1 MATKNPIPA
10 DTTPKET
17 PAVEPLCLEA
27 MMGIPRSAV
36 RYALFRCR
44 TGNPDDSH
52 RAILGFYEPR
62 LSKYGLLIED
72 FSEVWDVSKSNP
84 TDIVSG
90 HVVHLY
96 KEDLKSLFN
105 PDGTLK
111 EA

>member
-1 MATKNPIPA
+1 MATTKDKDKEAVPAPIL
-10 DTTPKET
+10 
-17 PAVEPLCLEA
+17 PLTAEQILGA
-27 MMGIPRSAV
+27 PRSQV

-44 TGNPDDSH
+44 TGNPEAPH
-52 RAILGFYEPR
+52 LAVLGFFQPR
-62 LSKYGLLIED
+62 LEKYGLLMED
-72 FSEVWDVSKSNP
+72 FSEAWDVSKTNH

-111 EA
+111 EV

>member
-1 MATKNPIPA
+1 MATKNLP
-10 DTTPKET
+10 TSET
-17 PAVEPLCLEA
+17 SAPVEAAIEPLGLEA
-27 MMGIPRSAV
+27 MMSTPRSAI

-44 TGNPDDSH
+44 TGNPDPCH
-52 RAILGFYEPR
+52 LAILGFYAPR
-62 LSKYGLLIED
+62 LDKYGLLIED
-72 FSEVWDVSKSNP
+72 FSDAWDVSKSNP

-111 EA
+111 DE